1 MKLIARFRITLA
13 YLLLMVFSLVALPRE
28 LWHNGEHQSISIL
41 DEDSTQTQLMA
52 AQEQCPICAIHI
64 APFISQICWKEQ
76 LTIAINLFHTPSHYN
91 TQEFTLSSTLR
102 LRGPPLG

>member
-28 LWHNGEHQSISIL
+28 LWHSGEHQSLNIQHENRAEAHITV
-41 DEDSTQTQLMA
+41 TQEL
-52 AQEQCPICAIHI
+52 CPICAIHI
-64 APFISQICWKEQ
+64 APFISPIHWEKQVEIEENH
-76 LTIAINLFHTPSHYN
+76 LHVPSLYAA
-91 TQEFTLSSTLR
+91 QEFTLSSTLR